1 MESYLHDAPIDP
13 VPRPPSRLSLS
24 WWSLLEMLPELP
36 AAPSWSPHSE
46 LLTTQGLAVLRTQD
60 RYASLEC
67 GPVGGGHGHADRLHL
82 THHADGVR
90 WLCDVGTASYVA
102 RELFWYR
109 STLAHNAP
117 RIDGRSQTAGDAT
130 CDAFE
135 ARDQWAWAHGS
146 FGDITRTVV
155 MGPAYLIDLVEF
167 ATRDDHVFELPW
179 HCTGEAS
186 VETPGT
192 WVPDELT
199 DEFVSAVERFEPAAP
214 GTLVITCS
222 IGGRRLRV
230 HLVAGGAL
238 LRAEGPGRP
247 GSGVGKREKFFLVR
261 ARGRAARFFTVL
273 ESVAED
279 APVLGVRAK
288 GDQVEVETARGVER
302 HAAQPGGWSVDGPSG
317 SVRLSG
323 RRKPEAPFEPLI
335 HIDRVTKATG
345 NALRLDTPPD
355 LDGTLAGFDTPDPLT
370 LDIEDQYRRSEEPYA
385 GAEECSAVAWVNWT
399 DEALYVAVEVT
410 KPELLFRAPDAPP
423 LLLDNEHD
431 DIHSDGLQVYV
442 QEGEAGAVL
451 GFLIV
456 PVGEERGELRVRA
469 VDGTA
474 GRPEMVRGA
483 WEAIEGGYRVTF
495 AIEFSKEGRARR
507 GGTIGF
513 DLIVNEMRPDRV
525 RRAGQLVWSG
535 GNGWVWL
542 RGDRQS
548 TERFGVLELIG

>member
-1 MESYLHDAPIDP
+1 M
-13 VPRPPSRLSLS
+13 
-24 WWSLLEMLPELP
+24 
-36 AAPSWSPHSE
+36 
-46 LLTTQGLAVLRTQD
+46 
-60 RYASLEC
+60 
-67 GPVGGGHGHADRLHL
+67 
-82 THHADGVR
+82 
-90 WLCDVGTASYVA
+90 
-102 RELFWYR
+102 
-109 STLAHNAP
+109 
-117 RIDGRSQTAGDAT
+117 
-130 CDAFE
+130 
-135 ARDQWAWAHGS
+135 
-146 FGDITRTVV
+146 
-155 MGPAYLIDLVEF
+155 
-167 ATRDDHVFELPW
+167 
-179 HCTGEAS
+179 
-186 VETPGT
+186 
-192 WVPDELT
+192 
-199 DEFVSAVERFEPAAP
+199 
-214 GTLVITCS
+214 
-222 IGGRRLRV
+222 

-385 GAEECSAVAWVNWT
+385 GPEECSAVAWVNWT

-495 AIEFSKEGRARR
+495 AIEFSKEARARR
-507 GGTIGF
+507 GGTMGF

-542 RGDRQS
+542 RGDRQP